1 MKPLLYGLI
10 VLFIITA
17 CDSENSWDCMKASG
31 SIVQEEINLE
41 FFNKLEVRHR
51 VQLIVK
57 QGNEQKVIL
66 ESGENLLNKINFNV
80 KDSILKIENENTC
93 NLTRDYGITKVYVT
107 SPNIVEIRNGSG
119 LTVLSD
125 GVLTYPK
132 LELVSEDVTFQDE
145 IHTVGDFQLNVDVDV
160 LNMNANGKSNFFIK
174 GKANRAFVGFFSG
187 DSRFEGRDFMV
198 EEFRF
203 FHRSSN
209 KIIVNPQQAIRG
221 KIYSVGDVISIN
233 QPPIVE
239 VEQFYTGRLIF
250 E

>member
-1 MKPLLYGLI
+1 MKPLFYGLI
-10 VLFIITA
+10 TLFIITA
-17 CDSENSWDCMKASG
+17 CDSEKAWDCVKASG
-31 SIVQEEINLE
+31 SIVQEEVDLE
-41 FFNKLEVRHR
+41 FFDKLEVRHR

-57 QGNEQKVIL
+57 QGDEQKVIL
-66 ESGENLLNKINFNV
+66 ESGENLLSEISLNV
-80 KDSILKIENENTC
+80 NDSILKIENKNSC

-119 LTVLSD
+119 LTALSD
-125 GVLTYPK
+125 GVLSYPK
-132 LELVSEDVTFQDE
+132 LELVSEDVTFGEE
-145 IHTVGDFQLNVDVDV
+145 IHTVGDFQLDVEVDV
-160 LNMNANGKSNFFIK
+160 LNINANGKSNFFIK
-174 GKANRAFVGFFSG
+174 GKANRAFVGFFAG
-187 DSRFEGRDFMV
+187 DCRFEGRDFSV

-221 KIYSVGDVISIN
+221 KILSVGDVISIN

-239 VEQFYTGRLIF
+239 VEQLYTGRLIF

>member
-1 MKPLLYGLI
+1 MKRVLYGLM
-10 VLFIITA
+10 IIFFVTA
-17 CDSENSWDCMKASG
+17 CDSENAWDCVKTSG
-31 SIVQEEINLE
+31 SIVQEEVDLE
-41 FFNKLEVRHR
+41 FFDKLEVRHR

-57 QGNEQKVIL
+57 QGDEQKVIL
-66 ESGENLLNKINFNV
+66 ESGENLLNKISLNV
-80 KDSILKIENENTC
+80 NDSILKIENKNAC

-125 GVLTYPK
+125 GVLSYPK

-145 IHTVGDFQLNVDVDV
+145 IHTVGDFQLNLEVDV

-174 GKANRAFVGFFSG
+174 GKANQAFVGFFSG
-187 DSRFEGRDFMV
+187 DSRFEGRDFLV

-209 KIIVNPQQAIRG
+209 KIIVNPQQALRG

-239 VEQFYTGRLIF
+239 VDQFYTGRLIF